1 MEKKKKDELFSIQ
14 GWNSYNKEKETRN
27 YLEFVKTVDGGEM
40 QDFEKCWHELWVFAL
55 VFEQYK

>member
-40 QDFEKCWHELWVFAL
+40 QDFEKC
-55 VFEQYK
+55 